1 MGNGVFADSLA
12 TLNAQNLIDSY
23 LAGGTKSGYDFALCD
38 VSGVGPTAQFGAT
51 AVPSITSGFAQTGTR
66 RFAITN
72 IGVMRGDPVLTAPT
86 TVAAIDAISPLG
98 N

>member
-1 MGNGVFADSLA
+1 
-12 TLNAQNLIDSY
+12 LIDSY

-51 AVPSITSGFAQTGTR
+51 AVPSITSGIGQTGTR